1 MTDWFR
7 EGKRM
12 NDNLKKKTFQRIQ
25 FQKIS
30 KNLTLLIKPRTG
42 FQSISQK

>member
-1 MTDWFR
+1 
-7 EGKRM
+7 M
-12 NDNLKKKTFQRIQ
+12 NDNFKKKEETFQRIQ

-30 KNLTLLIKPRTG
+30 KNITLLIKPRTG